1 MLQATLL
8 SLTLL
13 SDTIP
18 LEIRQGRPIVD
29 GVYVNGHGP
38 YRFLL
43 DTGEEKNQMGDRLAQ
58 NLQVQTTLYIN
69 LLTAAGVVKASGARG
84 LTIRVG
90 PMEADQQD
98 VLFTRLDALHQ
109 WSADVQGILGEAFL
123 SRFDYLLDVSHRRLE
138 FGKRHHEGLRV
149 PFQILAGVP
158 AVSTNQGMLALD
170 SGADQVVLFGRQGPG
185 SRQVRKLRT
194 EAGFVTAVIDKN
206 RPLVLGG
213 RAIHYP
219 GALVM
224 KQPPRVAQNGVLPV
238 SLFRTVYVCNSERY
252 LVLTQ

>member
-8 SLTLL
+8 FLTLL

-38 YRFLL
+38 YRFLV
-43 DTGEEKNQMGDRLAQ
+43 DTGEEKNQLCDRLAQ
-58 NLQVQTTLYIN
+58 NLEVPTTLYIN

-90 PMEADQQD
+90 PMEAGQQD

-109 WSADVQGILGEAFL
+109 WSADVQGILGQAFL
-123 SRFDYLLDVSHRRLE
+123 SRFDYLLDLGHRRLE
-138 FGKRHHEGLRV
+138 FGKRKHEGLRV
-149 PFQILAGVP
+149 PFEILGGVP

-170 SGADQVVLFGRQGPG
+170 SGTEQVVLFGRDGAG
-185 SRQVRKLRT
+185 SRQVRPLRT
-194 EAGFVTAVIDKN
+194 EAGFAAAVIDRN

-213 RAIHYP
+213 RAIHYS

-224 KQPPRVAQNGVLPV
+224 KRPPRLSQNGVLPV
-238 SLFRTVYVCNSERY
+238 SLFRTVYVCNSEGY